1 MTLGAIAVALMI
13 ARPAVGALLPAG
25 PTGPALPSNVVPALP
40 SPPPAPPPP
49 SLPVSTPRL
58 PSAPQPRTP
67 SVPSVPSTPR
77 VPAAPRLPSVQ
88 APSVPAAPA
97 PRLPS
102 GGRTPAPSPQPLR
115 LPSGGGSGG
124 GGGVVPTIGGGSSLL
139 GGGGALGGGGILG
152 GGGGGTLGGG
162 GLAAFGGGTLG
173 GGGSGF
179 ASSSGGP
186 GAGTTPGG
194 ASALLLQAESGGGRG
209 GGFGGSSISSQDL
222 RAAVAQLAGCLGQ
235 LNSLERNVLVLR
247 LGLDGGPMRSRG
259 AVGRALGLSRGRMLS
274 LERRGLHNL
283 RGAAS
288 SSGCAAGAT
297 LISVSTFDPTTIA
310 AFGHAPFG
318 VAMHGGGNG
327 SLQFGSGPARTA
339 VATPIWGPG
348 KGNSLPW
355 TIAALATLGGLL
367 LLAGAVFSGSLFPPL
382 PAPVESRPEPAR
394 RRRPAVARSG
404 RFDRTRRGPAPVRT
418 GVRHRRSDDRE

>member
-1 MTLGAIAVALMI
+1 
-13 ARPAVGALLPAG
+13 
-25 PTGPALPSNVVPALP
+25 
-40 SPPPAPPPP
+40 
-49 SLPVSTPRL
+49 
-58 PSAPQPRTP
+58 
-67 SVPSVPSTPR
+67 
-77 VPAAPRLPSVQ
+77 
-88 APSVPAAPA
+88 
-97 PRLPS
+97 
-102 GGRTPAPSPQPLR
+102 
-115 LPSGGGSGG
+115 
-124 GGGVVPTIGGGSSLL
+124 VPTIGGGSSLL
-139 GGGGALGGGGILG
+139 GGGGGVLGGGGGALGGGGGALGGGGILG
-152 GGGGGTLGGG
+152 GGGGTLGGG
-162 GLAAFGGGTLG
+162 GLTVFGGGS

-235 LNSLERNVLVLR
+235 LSSLERNVLVLR

-288 SSGCAAGAT
+288 SSGCAAGAS
-297 LISVSTFDPTTIA
+297 LISVSTFDPTTIG
-310 AFGHAPFG
+310 AFARAPFG
-318 VAMHGGGNG
+318 APTQGGGNG

-339 VATPIWGPG
+339 IATPIWGPG

-382 PAPVESRPEPAR
+382 PAPVESRSEPAR